1 MKKLLT
7 IIGIFALVIVFV
19 AAILALLSLFNLIP
33 FLSINPNQNLQNQD
47 IVLIARVDTLDSRRF
62 SVEEYWL
69 VYFVKSRKDT
79 AITERLSS
87 GGKQIEDSL
96 KLYSESQLIR
106 EIRRDQK
113 VDITDVLL
121 IDAIGWELV
130 NSLLEKE
137 QNRVNLDELADF
149 CEILVAG
156 NNQLVNFSALYT
168 SGHIRTTISETQLQD
183 FMIDSNNDESF
194 ICKAIEP

>member
-87 GGKQIEDSL
+87 GGKQIEDSQ

-121 IDAIGWELV
+121 IDSTGWELV
-130 NSLLEKE
+130 NGLLEKE
-137 QNRVNLDELADF
+137 QNPVKLDELADF
-149 CEILVAG
+149 CEILVAD
-156 NNQLVNFSALYT
+156 NNQFFNFSALYT
-168 SGHIRTTISETQLQD
+168 SGHIRTTISETKLQD
-183 FMIDSNNDESF
+183 YMIDSSNDESF